1 MRNLLVLIFCLPF
14 FASAQRIAMV
24 DIKGP
29 TTVFVERMKK
39 EKGFI
44 QVGTNKGLPMLRGK
58 IKNDSVTLI
67 LHETPINH
75 RLYKVDVRFDAIPKW
90 KKTKKFYLAKKEKLI
105 EKYGPIKIDSFK
117 FQEPFCDGGRKE
129 WEAFSQNKATVMAD
143 WGEMQYFQNLHLQYY
158 IHSDGHIYLS
168 YTLRDEEFKYQE
180 EKELSKNSIF

>member
-1 MRNLLVLIFCLPF
+1 MKSFFIVLFSLPLF
-14 FASAQRIAMV
+14 VFGQRIAMI

-29 TTVFVERMKK
+29 TTVFIERMKK
-39 EKGFI
+39 EKGFFEI
-44 QVGTNKGLPMLRGK
+44 NGDKGLPLLRGK

-75 RLYKVDVRFDAIPKW
+75 RLYKVDVRFDAIRKW

-105 EKYGPIKIDSFK
+105 EKYGPIKIDK
-117 FQEPFCDGGRKE
+117 FEFIKPYCDGGRNV
-129 WEAFSQNKATVMAD
+129 WEAFSKNKATVMAD
-143 WGEMQYFQNLHLQYY
+143 WGEMQYFQNLHLKYF
-158 IHSDGHIYLS
+158 INDDGHIYLS